1 MSDIFFGRNSNAGSG
16 TKSDPYPS
24 FASAS
29 GVTHGDVLWGES
41 GYVFSEQFPTLWV
54 QANNLRLDV
63 WGGSKRPEIDMAV
76 RRADFTWNATYQCWT
91 RTYASNIVGCV
102 RMDGSPL
109 TFVEWKGSIAA
120 TRGAMTDGSW
130 TFDGVNFIL
139 YIDWPSSPVV
149 HVAES
154 LYCANLNYARSGLR
168 ITGWAFKGATRHAFQ
183 HYGRTDFVYTD
194 LEVGYCGGH
203 YIGGSAVN
211 LGNGIELTDGTA
223 RGRIVRPWIH
233 DVFDSGIS
241 PQLYDENA
249 TLSDIAIVGATIER
263 CGQAGVEVSIQGGT
277 TTVTME
283 RVAVED
289 CDVRESGYGWSGR
302 RYNGGWGIQVI
313 ANKTGAGF
321 TVSHVGVRKNRISDC
336 ADAGIVLSR
345 WKSSS
350 LEVAGNEM
358 DRCGQGIRTTYIAGE
373 TAGYGALVGNIARDC
388 TIGIKIACDVS
399 GTVLD
404 LINNTLA
411 RCDTGVSLEH
421 SAGTVNLKNNG
432 VAECDVGISVTGA
445 GTVNKDKNALYGNGT
460 DYSGTTQGTD
470 TTRVPRPFDDSYR
483 TLLPSSEWITGGG
496 DQGLRQGYNG
506 LLRAP
511 YPLGASN
518 RVALR

>member
-16 TKSDPYPS
+16 TRTDPYAS

-29 GVTHGDVLWGES
+29 GVTHGDVLWGEA
-41 GYVFSEQFPTLWV
+41 GCVFDEQFPTLWV

-63 WGGSKRPEIDMAV
+63 WGGSERPVIDMGV
-76 RRADFTWNATYQCWT
+76 RRVDFSWSAAYQCWS
-91 RTYASNIVGCV
+91 RAYDDNIVGCV
-102 RMDGSPL
+102 RMDGAPL
-109 TFVEWKGSIAA
+109 TFVEWKGSLAA

-130 TFDGVNFIL
+130 TFDGVNYIL
-139 YIDWPSSPVV
+139 YIDWPSCPVV
-149 HVAES
+149 SVAES
-154 LYCANLNYARSGLR
+154 LYCANLNYARSGLN
-168 ITGWAFKGATRHAFQ
+168 ITGWAFMGATRHAMQ

-194 LEVGYCGGH
+194 IEVAYCGGH

-211 LGNGIELTDGTA
+211 LGNGIEVTDGSA
-223 RGRIVRPWIH
+223 RGRIVRPYVH

-249 TLSDIAIVGATIER
+249 TLSDIAIVGATVER
-263 CGQAGVEVSIQGGT
+263 CGQAGIEISIQGGT
-277 TTVTME
+277 STVTMQ
-283 RVAVED
+283 RISADD
-289 CDVRESGYGWSGR
+289 CDVRSSGLGWSGR

-321 TVSHVGVRKNRISDC
+321 TVSHVGVRKNRIRDC

-350 LEVAGNEM
+350 LEVSGNEM

-373 TAGYGALVGNIARDC
+373 TAGAGALVGNIARDC
-388 TIGIKIACDVS
+388 DFGIQIDCDVS

-404 LINNTLA
+404 VINNTVA

-432 VAECDVGISVTGA
+432 IAECAVGISVTGA
-445 GTVNKDKNALYGNGT
+445 GTVNKDKNALYGNAT
-460 DYSGTTQGTD
+460 DYVGASQDTD
-470 TTRVPRPFDDSYR
+470 VMREPRPFDSSYR
-483 TLLPSSEWITGGG
+483 TFFPSSQWLTGGG
-496 DQGLRQGYNG
+496 DVGVRQGFDG

-511 YPLGASN
+511 HPLGASR